1 MRDLRFADIIWR
13 CFMKKIT
20 FILLIFGFIFSS
32 YSSGYQIEQSSQE
45 ERESCPFLYFLVVD
59 KNTGMLRD
67 ILRNIRMSPNVSLE
81 GCRGEEFYDGLP
93 ENSTLLHVAA
103 HLEGSYNIYQALKQY
118 GASEAAKDENGNTP
132 PDIQA
137 MMRKKR
143 LGR

>member
-1 MRDLRFADIIWR
+1 
-13 CFMKKIT
+13 MKKIT
-20 FILLIFGFIFSS
+20 FILLIFGFVFSS
-32 YSSGYQIEQSSQE
+32 YSTAYQIEQGSQE

-81 GCRGEEFYDGLP
+81 GCRGDEFYDSLP
-93 ENSTLLHVAA
+93 EGSTLLHVAA
-103 HLEGSYNIYQALKQY
+103 HLGSDYSSYNIYQALKQY
-118 GASEAAKDENGNTP
+118 GADEAAKDENGNTP